1 MGNYGN
7 AWRICEIEIPIE
19 DLNANVRGYVY
30 GIKNA
35 DI

>member
-7 AWRICEIEIPIE
+7 DWRIYEIEIPIE
-19 DLNANVRGYVY
+19 DLNANVRGYGY